1 MIDQISNGVLL
12 VFAKTPIPGY
22 VKTRLIPEL
31 GIMGAA
37 ELYKKMLHRTLGI
50 ARQSEFRTIELW
62 CIPDASHPDIVDC
75 IQKYL
80 LDVKI
85 QEGDDL
91 GERMWFAFESVLEK
105 YQYAVLIGCD
115 CPELSAVDL
124 NYARKMLESNYD
136 AILGPVEDGG
146 YHLIGLKKNNR
157 QIFTGIEW
165 GQANVADIT
174 RSKMKNLGWTWDE
187 LPTKRDVDTIGDIR
201 RLQTA
206 SGAS

>member
-1 MIDQISNGVLL
+1 MIDQVSNGVLL
-12 VFAKTPIPGY
+12 VFAKTPLPGY

-31 GIMGAA
+31 GVTGAA
-37 ELYKKMLHRTLGI
+37 ELYKKMLRRTLDV
-50 ARQSEFRTIELW
+50 ARQSEFTTIELW
-62 CIPDASHPDIVDC
+62 CIPDATHPDIDDC
-75 IQKYL
+75 KQKYS

-85 QEGDDL
+85 QKGKDL
-91 GERMWFAFESVLEK
+91 GERMWFAFECALER

-124 NYARKMLESNYD
+124 NHAGTMLKSNYD

-165 GQANVADIT
+165 GQADVAAIT
-174 RSKMKNLGWTWDE
+174 RSKMKNLDWTWDE
-187 LPTKRDVDTIGDIR
+187 LPTKWDVDTIEDIR

-206 SGAS
+206 TGVS